1 MLEEAIAHYHAL
13 LDPDTARAT
22 QAQLTAEQR
31 ARNLFFGERPLV
43 TVLRPRFITAEQ
55 YALVQRACGLVAGAA
70 RRLGLA
76 MLGDLSAGSPS
87 TLRQALRQ
95 AQGAPQGRPSSGT
108 GEAAALRADLALTPG
123 EERLI
128 AMHPGYEEPSAH
140 SRMDT
145 FLTVDGASLRFVEYN
160 AESPAAIAY
169 EDVLSD
175 VFEQLPAM
183 RRFAE
188 RYTLAKLPARHRLL
202 EMLLAAWRAFGG
214 STSPTIAILDW
225 KGLPTHSEFLL
236 FQHYFHEHN
245 LDAVICSPDDLS
257 YTGGRLYA
265 QTESGRT
272 PIDLAYKR
280 VLTSEFLMRYGGDV
294 FEHPL
299 VQAYAAGKVCLVN
312 SFRAKLLH
320 KKSIF
325 ALLTDDRLQ
334 ERFSQDER
342 DAIARHVP
350 WTRLVREGDSTYGG
364 ERVDLLDFARK
375 NQERLL
381 LKPND
386 EYGGKGIIIGW
397 ETSAD
402 EWARGLQEALESPF
416 VVQERVEIAYED
428 YPALIDGQL
437 QIGRRLVD
445 TDPFLFGTE
454 VHGSLTRLSTVTL
467 LNVTAGGGSTV
478 PVFVIDKR

>member
-1 MLEEAIAHYHAL
+1 MLEQAIAHYHAL
-13 LDPDTARAT
+13 LDADTARAT
-22 QAQLTAEQR
+22 QQQLNDEQR
-31 ARNLFFGERPLV
+31 ARNLFVGDRPLV
-43 TVLRPRFITAEQ
+43 SVLRPRFITADQ
-55 YALVQRACGLVAGAA
+55 YALIQRACGLVAGAA
-70 RRLGLA
+70 QRLA
-76 MLGDLSAGSPS
+76 P
-87 TLRQALRQ
+87 TLI
-95 AQGAPQGRPSSGT
+95 
-108 GEAAALRADLALTPG
+108 EDAALRADLALTPE

-128 AMHPGYEEPSAH
+128 AMHPGYEEASAH

-145 FLTVDGASLRFVEYN
+145 FLTVDGSSLQFVEYN

-188 RYTLAKLPARHRLL
+188 RYQLSKLPARQRLL
-202 EMLLAAWRAFGG
+202 ETLLSAWRAFGG
-214 STSPTIAILDW
+214 SRAPTIAILDW

-236 FQHYFHEHN
+236 FQQYFREHN
-245 LDAVICSPDDLS
+245 LAAVICSPDELS
-257 YTGGRLYA
+257 YADGQLYA
-265 QTESGRT
+265 NMDGQRI
-272 PIDLAYKR
+272 PIDLVYKR
-280 VLTSEFLMRYGGDV
+280 VLTSEFLMHYGDEV

-325 ALLTDDRLQ
+325 SLLTDDRLQ
-334 ERFSQDER
+334 DQFSADER
-342 DAIARHVP
+342 EAIARHVP
-350 WTRLVREGDSTYGG
+350 WTRLLHAGESTYGG
-364 ERVDLLDFARK
+364 ERIDLLDFASK
-375 NQERLL
+375 NPEPLL

-397 ETSAD
+397 ESSASD
-402 EWARGLQEALESPF
+402 WERGLHDALESPF

-428 YPALIDGQL
+428 YPAMVDGQL

-445 TDPFLFGTE
+445 TDPFLFGDE
-454 VHGSLTRLSTVTL
+454 VQGSLTRLSTVTL
-467 LNVTAGGGSTV
+467 LNVTAGGGSTT
-478 PVFVIDKR
+478 PVFMIDQR

>member
-13 LDPDTARAT
+13 LDPETTRAT
-22 QAQLTAEQR
+22 NEQLTQVQR
-31 ARNLFFGERPLV
+31 ERNLFFGDRPLV
-43 TVLRPRFITAEQ
+43 TVLRPRFMTNAH
-55 YALVQRACGLVAGAA
+55 YDLLRSACGQVAAVA
-70 RRLGLA
+70 RRLALA
-76 MLGDLSAGSPS
+76 MLDDP
-87 TLRQALRQ
+87 
-95 AQGAPQGRPSSGT
+95 
-108 GEAAALRADLALTPG
+108 ALRADLALTSG

-145 FLTVDGASLRFVEYN
+145 FLTVDGSSLQFVEYN

-169 EDVLSD
+169 EDVLSE

-188 RYTLAKLPARHRLL
+188 RYTLASLPSRHHLL
-202 EMLLAAWRAFGG
+202 EALLGAWRASGG
-214 STSPTIAILDW
+214 DGDPTIAILDW

-236 FQHYFHEHN
+236 FQQYFRDHN
-245 LDAVICSPDDLS
+245 LEAVICSPDDLRFHD
-257 YTGGRLYA
+257 GKLYA
-265 QTESGRT
+265 ILPPSDVGEGQAGGEI
-272 PIDLAYKR
+272 PIDLVYKR
-280 VLTSEFLMRYGGDV
+280 VLTSEFLMRYGDEV

-299 VQAYAAGKVCLVN
+299 VRAYAAGKVCMVN

-325 ALLTDDRLQ
+325 AILTDDRLQ
-334 ERFSQDER
+334 GQFSAAER

-350 WTRLVREGDSTYGG
+350 WTRMVRAGETTYAGST
-364 ERVDLLDFARK
+364 VDLLDFARR
-375 NQERLL
+375 NRERLL

-397 ETSAD
+397 ESSAS
-402 EWARGLQEALESPF
+402 EWDRGLHEALQSPF

-428 YPALIDGQL
+428 YPAVVDGRL
-437 QIGRRLVD
+437 HIGRRLVD

-454 VHGSLTRLSTVTL
+454 VNGSLTRLSTVTL

-478 PVFVIDKR
+478 PVFIIDKK

>member
-22 QAQLTAEQR
+22 QQQLTDEQR
-31 ARNLFFGERPLV
+31 ARNLFFGERPLMS
-43 TVLRPRFITAEQ
+43 VLRPRFITADQ
-55 YALVQRACGLVAGAA
+55 YALIQRACGLVAGAA
-70 RRLGLA
+70 QRLA
-76 MLGDLSAGSPS
+76 P
-87 TLRQALRQ
+87 TLL
-95 AQGAPQGRPSSGT
+95 
-108 GEAAALRADLALTPG
+108 EDAALRADLALTPG

-128 AMHPGYEEPSAH
+128 AMHPGYSEPSAH

-145 FLTVDGASLRFVEYN
+145 FLTVDGSSLQFVEYN

-175 VFEQLPAM
+175 VVAQLPAM
-183 RRFAE
+183 QRFAE
-188 RYTLAKLPARHRLL
+188 RYSLRQLPARRQLL
-202 EMLLAAWRAFGG
+202 ETLLAAWREFGG
-214 STSPTIAILDW
+214 TGSPTIAILDW

-236 FQHYFHEHN
+236 FQQYFREHN
-245 LDAVICSPDDLS
+245 LEAIICSPDELS
-257 YTGGRLYA
+257 YADGQLSAPVDGV
-265 QTESGRT
+265 RT
-272 PIDLAYKR
+272 PINLVYKR
-280 VLTSEFLMRYGGDV
+280 VLTSEFLMRYGDDV
-294 FEHPL
+294 FTHPL
-299 VQAYAAGKVCLVN
+299 VLAYAAGSICMVN

-325 ALLTDDRLQ
+325 SLLTDDRLHD
-334 ERFSQDER
+334 RFSAEER
-342 DAIARHVP
+342 DAIGRYVP
-350 WTRLVREGDSTYGG
+350 WTRLLHNGESTYAG
-364 ERVDLLDFARK
+364 ERINLIDFTRK

-402 EWARGLQEALESPF
+402 EWDRGVQEALQSPF

-428 YPALIDGQL
+428 YPSMIDGQL

-445 TDPFLFGTE
+445 TDPFLFGSQ
-454 VHGSLTRLSTVTL
+454 VVGSLS
-467 LNVTAGGGSTV
+467 AGQRVRIVAGPQRYWIDVSGLR
-478 PVFVIDKR
+478 VIQLQVI